1 MTDSSRTLDQI
12 PVTQLKGVGV
22 QLANKLAKLGI
33 QTIQDVLF
41 HLPLRY
47 MDRTRITPIGSAQ
60 PNTDIV
66 IEGEIRGCDLAFGRR
81 RSLMC
86 RLQDNTGIITLRF
99 FHFSNAQ
106 RQNLTTGSHIRCYG
120 EVKRGSSGLEIYH
133 PEYQFIDQQQPQ
145 PLQQYLTA
153 VYPATEGISQQRL
166 RSIASQAFGLMKQ
179 HSLTELLPKELQQ
192 SSLTEAIEFIHQPP
206 KTAAVDQL
214 ANGDHP
220 AQQRLAF
227 EELLAHHLSLLQ
239 LRKNIQEHG
248 APALKCNK
256 NGDDEKMRAQFLNA
270 LAFQLTGAQLRVSLE
285 IQNDLLKPVPMLRL
299 VQGDVGSGK
308 TVVAALAALQCVA
321 AGKQAA
327 IMAPTEILAEQHRN
341 SFQAWLEPLGIQ
353 LAWLTGKVK
362 GKARERQLSMIKDGS
377 AQIVIG
383 THALFQEEVEFHDL
397 ALTIIDEQHR
407 FGVHQR
413 LALKEKGRD
422 PNQVP
427 HQLIMTATP
436 IPRTLAMSAYADLDC
451 STIDELPP
459 GRSPVNTVVI
469 ANQRR
474 PEIIERVRAACTSG
488 RQAYWV
494 CTLIE
499 ESDVLE
505 AQAAE
510 ATADEL
516 HLLLP
521 ELEIGLIHGRLK
533 SGEKAATME
542 AFKSGQLQLLVATT
556 VIEVGVDVSNA
567 SLMVI
572 ENPERLGLAQL
583 HQLRGR
589 VGRGQQESHCV
600 LLYSTPLSQ
609 HGTERLSI
617 MRQTTDGFKIAEMD
631 LKLRGPGEVLGTR
644 QTGEMELRI
653 ADLQRDA
660 HLLPKIKT
668 TAETILAEYPVQ
680 AEAIIRRWLGGSER
694 YGQV

>member
-248 APALKCNK
+248 APALNCSK

-270 LAFQLTGAQLRVSLE
+270 LAFQLTDAQLRVSHE
-285 IQNDLLKPVPMLRL
+285 ILNDLLKPVPMLRL

-341 SFQAWLEPLGIQ
+341 SFETWLEPLGIQ

-362 GKARERQLSMIKDGS
+362 GKARERQLRMIKDGS

>member
-1 MTDSSRTLDQI
+1 MTDSNRTLDQI

-60 PNTDIV
+60 PNTEIV

-106 RQNLTTGSHIRCYG
+106 RQNLITGSHIRCYG

-179 HSLTELLPKELQQ
+179 HSLTELLPKQLQQ

-256 NGDDEKMRAQFLNA
+256 NGDDKKMRTQFLNS
-270 LAFQLTGAQLRVSLE
+270 LAFQLTDAQLRVSRE
-285 IQNDLLKPVPMLRL
+285 ILNDLLKPVPMLRL

-383 THALFQEEVEFHDL
+383 THALFQEEVEFQDL

-474 PEIIERVRAACTSG
+474 PEIIERVRAACASG

-533 SGEKAATME
+533 PGEKAAAME

-609 HGTERLSI
+609 HSTERLSI

>member
-1 MTDSSRTLDQI
+1 MTDSNRTLDQI

-60 PNTDIV
+60 PNSEIV
-66 IEGEIRGCDLAFGRR
+66 IEGEVRGCDLAFGRR

-86 RLQDNTGIITLRF
+86 RLQDNTGMITLRF

-106 RQNLTTGSHIRCYG
+106 RQNLKTGSHIRCYG
-120 EVKRGSSGLEIYH
+120 EVRRGSSGLEIYH

-166 RSIASQAFGLMKQ
+166 RTITSQALELMKQ
-179 HSLTELLPKELQQ
+179 HALTELLPKELQQ

-239 LRKNIQEHG
+239 LRKNIQQHG
-248 APALKCNK
+248 APALSCDKEMQ
-256 NGDDEKMRAQFLNA
+256 EKFLSS
-270 LAFQLTGAQLRVSLE
+270 LAFKLTGAQLRVSLE

-308 TVVAALAALQCVA
+308 TVVAALAALQCIA

-341 SFQAWLEPLGIQ
+341 SFQTWLEPLGIQ

-521 ELEIGLIHGRLK
+521 ELKIGLIHGRLK
-533 SGEKAATME
+533 PGEKAAAME

-609 HGTERLSI
+609 HSTERLSI

-668 TAETILAEYPVQ
+668 TSEIILAEYPVQ
-680 AEAIIRRWLGGSER
+680 ADAIIRRWLGGSER